1 MAVPLELNLPRTNL
15 AVLEKGPFPE
25 FILAALGPGTGAAF
39 CIVYCIREWWLAL
52 GKKNKKQNKSASVL
66 IHESRGLL
74 YIKPECPQQRGAAAA
89 RGAGAHC
96 SCRSSSLLAQLDI
109 KVAH

>member
-39 CIVYCIREWWLAL
+39 CIVYCIRERWLAL
-52 GKKNKKQNKSASVL
+52 GKKQKNKPKV
-66 IHESRGLL
+66 
-74 YIKPECPQQRGAAAA
+74 PQ
-89 RGAGAHC
+89 C
-96 SCRSSSLLAQLDI
+96 
-109 KVAH
+109 